1 MKKKGNEYIA
11 KLFRICKFRTTAFHS
26 QSIGLLERSHHA
38 LREYLKQYA
47 NEQKQW
53 DR

>member
-1 MKKKGNEYIA
+1 LQNYSGFANFALPLSI
-11 KLFRICKFRTTAFHS
+11 LS
-26 QSIGLLERSHHA
+26 QMDRSHHERSHHA

-53 DR
+53 DRWIGLV